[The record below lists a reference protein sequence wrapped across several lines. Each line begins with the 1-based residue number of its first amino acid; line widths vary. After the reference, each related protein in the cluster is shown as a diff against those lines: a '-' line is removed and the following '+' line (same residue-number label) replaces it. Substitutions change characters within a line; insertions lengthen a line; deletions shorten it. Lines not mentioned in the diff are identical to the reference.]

1 MAHLV
6 FIHGIAN
13 KPAPD
18 ELLNIWRRV
27 LARDEGGD
35 TGLRLSSRGINSSLI
50 YWADVMY
57 DTFDPDTAS
66 HESASDD
73 RPPLGVPVN
82 IEAES
87 RLGVEGTRE
96 ERWIDAFEMAYGLD
110 TDAPDAG
117 VPLETARETLE
128 RIPLPWAIKRPFMKL
143 LARDTHHYL
152 FNSSHSPRAG
162 VTHKVRDEIR
172 SRFVAGLKAAA
183 ADGGPLVVVAHSQG
197 TIVTY
202 DCLKNVPDC
211 PQIDALITVG
221 SPLGLDEV
229 QDKLAPGYSAKD
241 AYPSEKLRGPWHNVY
256 DPLDI
261 VSSPYP
267 NISNDY
273 LVNGAVKA
281 IDIVQHNSGVWRHS
295 MTKYLAGN
303 TLRNVMRST
312 LGIDQEIL

>member
-18 ELLNIWRRV
+18 ELLQIWRRV
-27 LARDEGGD
+27 LSRDEGGD
-35 TGLRLSSRGINSSLI
+35 PGVRLSSRGINSSLI

-57 DTFDPDTAS
+57 DSYDPDIAS
-66 HESASDD
+66 HESTEDVA
-73 RPPLGVPVN
+73 PLGIPEA
-82 IEAES
+82 IEKDWRS
-87 RLGVEGTRE
+87 GVEGDRE
-96 ERWIDAFEMAYGLD
+96 ESWLNAFEAAYGID
-110 TDAPDAG
+110 PSAPDAD
-117 VPLETARETLE
+117 VPLEAAQDRLE
-128 RIPLPWAIKRPFMKL
+128 RIPLPWVIKRPFMKL

-152 FNSSHSPRAG
+152 FNSDHSPRAG
-162 VTHKVRDEIR
+162 VNYRVRDEIR

-183 ADGGPLVVVAHSQG
+183 ADGGPLVVMAHSQG

-202 DCLKNVPDC
+202 DCLKNVADC

-229 QDKLAPGYSAKD
+229 QDKLAPGYTKND
-241 AYPSEKLRGPWHNVY
+241 AYPNDTLRGAWHNVY

-273 LVNGAVKA
+273 LANGQVKA
-281 IDIVQHNSGVWRHS
+281 ADIVQHNSGLWRHS

-303 TLRNVMRST
+303 KLRNVVRST
-312 LGIDQEIL
+312 FGMPEETL

>member
-18 ELLNIWRRV
+18 DLLHIWRRV
-27 LARDEGGD
+27 LSRNEDGD
-35 TGLRLSSRGINSSLI
+35 TGVRLSARGINSSLI

-57 DTFDPDTAS
+57 DQFDPDISA
-66 HESASDD
+66 HETIDAAAP
-73 RPPLGVPVN
+73 RGMPNG
-82 IEAES
+82 IEAQW
-87 RLGVEGTRE
+87 RDGVDAPGE
-96 ERWIDAFEMAYGLD
+96 EAWMNAFESVYGID
-110 TDAPDAG
+110 PNDPDA
-117 VPLETARETLE
+117 ETPVEAMREGLE

-152 FNSSHSPRAG
+152 FNTEHSPRAG
-162 VTHKVRDEIR
+162 VSHKVRDEIR
-172 SRFVAGLKAAA
+172 RRFVETLKAAA
-183 ADGGPLVVVAHSQG
+183 QDGGPLVVVAHSQG

-202 DCLKNVPDC
+202 DCLKNVPEC
-211 PQIDALITVG
+211 PNIDALITVG

-229 QDKLAPGYSAKD
+229 QDKLAPGYSAND
-241 AYPSEKLRGPWHNVY
+241 GFPLEKLTGPWHNVY

-267 NISNDY
+267 NISRDY
-273 LVNGAVKA
+273 LVNGTVKA
-281 IDIVQHNSGVWRHS
+281 VDVVQHNSGLWRHS

-303 TLRNVMRST
+303 TLRNVVRDAFGMAKET
-312 LGIDQEIL
+312 N